1 VLASASRGFPKR
13 NSVCTQQTKMIDM
26 ALLTQEE
33 RDWLNTYHQ
42 EVWEKVGKDMGEGTA
57 VKAWLRRN
65 TLPV

>member
-1 VLASASRGFPKR
+1 VLASASYGFSKR

-26 ALLTQEE
+26 ALLTPEE
-33 RDWLNTYHQ
+33 RDWLNSYHQ
-42 EVWEKVGKDMGEGTA
+42 EVWEKVGKDMGEGSA